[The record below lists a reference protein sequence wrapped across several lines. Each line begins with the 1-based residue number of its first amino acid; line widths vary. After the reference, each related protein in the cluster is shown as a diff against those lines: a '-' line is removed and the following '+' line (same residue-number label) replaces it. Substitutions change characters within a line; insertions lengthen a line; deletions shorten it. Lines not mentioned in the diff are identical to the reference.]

1 MSNARDLQLLLDFLP
16 SLSNKKVLQIGSDE
30 DYTRVF
36 AEKQAELF
44 SVKQLVDIIPETFQY
59 FWVLNFFFKSFRILT
74 FFRFLLHFKNKTG
87 LDFFWLE
94 VHRPSG
100 RCDCD
105 SCWKIPVGSKWWW
118 LPLVARAF
126 WYSYR

>member
-44 SVKQLVDIIPETFQY
+44 SVKQIVDIIPETFQY
-59 FWVLNFFFKSFRILT
+59 F
-74 FFRFLLHFKNKTG
+74 
-87 LDFFWLE
+87 
-94 VHRPSG
+94 
-100 RCDCD
+100 
-105 SCWKIPVGSKWWW
+105 
-118 LPLVARAF
+118 
-126 WYSYR
+126 